1 MSEITVSETEKPI
14 RVLLIEDN
22 PDDARLL
29 QEMLKHTSSMS
40 CKITESDCLKD
51 ALILIRDEVF
61 DIVLTDLSLP
71 DAVGFDSVEK
81 IQAVNN
87 SMPVIVLSGSENH
100 DFALEVMTLGAQDYL
115 VKGQGDGNLIA
126 RAIRYSIERKKIE
139 QGFCYMAQYDA
150 LTGLANRALFM
161 ERMDRSI
168 SRANRNNSQ
177 VAIMFIDLDHFKR
190 INDTLGHYAGDALLR
205 EVSNRLKQ
213 CTRKE
218 DTVSRFGG
226 DEFTIILENVKHMND
241 AVIVANKII
250 KSIANPIL
258 VNDVELYV
266 TPSIGITIFPSDA
279 DNIEQLL
286 KHADTAMYRAK
297 EEGRDGFQFYTDGMN
312 QETEERMGLE
322 AMLRQAL
329 HHNEFQLYY
338 QPKIDI
344 QTGEMLGAEAL
355 IRWNQRELGM
365 IQPDKFIPLAEETGL
380 IFSIGEWVVR
390 EACRQMQDWLWAG
403 IEPIRVAI
411 NLSPRQFNQQDLA
424 DMILDTTMEYSIVPR
439 NIELEITESL
449 LMNDT
454 ESSIKILSK
463 LKDWG
468 MHVSIDD
475 FGTGY
480 CSLGYLKSFPIETLK
495 IDRSFVKDITI
506 DPDDAAICS
515 AIIALG
521 HKLRL
526 NVTAEGIETVEQL
539 EYLKQQGCDEAQG
552 YYFSKPL
559 SAADFNNYV
568 VKSKLDKLKMIN
580 ETMSPKFRKSA

>member
-81 IQAVNN
+81 IQAANN

>member
-1 MSEITVSETEKPI
+1 MSEITVSEQEKPI

-29 QEMLKHTSSMS
+29 REMLKLTPSMS
-40 CKITESDCLKD
+40 CKITEIDCIKD
-51 ALILIRDEVF
+51 ALILVRDEEF
-61 DIVLTDLSLP
+61 DIVLTDLFLP
-71 DAVGFDSVEK
+71 DAVGFDSVK
-81 IQAVNN
+81 QILAVNN
-87 SMPVIVLSGSENH
+87 TMPVIVLSGSDNH
-100 DFALEVMTLGAQDYL
+100 DLALEVMTLGAQDYL

-139 QGFCYMAQYDA
+139 RGFCYMAQYDA

-161 ERMDRSI
+161 ERLDRSI
-168 SRANRNNSQ
+168 IRANRNNSQ

-190 INDTLGHYAGDALLR
+190 INDTLGHCAGDALLR
-205 EVSNRLKQ
+205 EVSTRIKQ
-213 CTRKE
+213 CTRE
-218 DTVSRFGG
+218 DDTVSRVGG

-250 KSIANPIL
+250 KCISNPIL

-266 TPSIGITIFPSDA
+266 TPSIGITMYPSDA

-312 QETEERMGLE
+312 QETEERMELE
-322 AMLRQAL
+322 ARLRQAL

-365 IQPDKFIPLAEETGL
+365 ILPDKFIPLAEETGL
-380 IFSIGEWVVR
+380 IISIGEWVVR
-390 EACRQMQDWLWAG
+390 EACRQMQEWLSAG
-403 IEPIRVAI
+403 LEPIRVAI
-411 NLSPRQFNQQDLA
+411 NLSPRQFNQQDLT
-424 DMILDTTMEYSIVPR
+424 DMILDTSMEYSIVPR

-454 ESSIKILSK
+454 ETSIKILSK

-495 IDRSFVKDITI
+495 IDRSFVKDITT

-539 EYLKQQGCDEAQG
+539 EFLKQQGCDEAQG

-559 SAADFNNYV
+559 AAADFTNYV

-580 ETMSPKFRKSA
+580 ETMSPKFRESA